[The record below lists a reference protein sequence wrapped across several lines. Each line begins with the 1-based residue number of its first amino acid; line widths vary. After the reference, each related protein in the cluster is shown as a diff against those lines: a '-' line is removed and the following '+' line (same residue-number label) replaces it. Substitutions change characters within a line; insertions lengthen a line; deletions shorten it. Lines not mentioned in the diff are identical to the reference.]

1 MLVVVVLNHDGVS
14 TLKLFMPTIVP
25 FAPTWDDIISKLMGG
40 PCEVEFWLKGGAG
53 SDILRNSCSKKKK
66 KLGGVRKESLVIKLQ
81 KFYATNIAIIW

>member
-1 MLVVVVLNHDGVS
+1 
-14 TLKLFMPTIVP
+14 
-25 FAPTWDDIISKLMGG
+25 MGG